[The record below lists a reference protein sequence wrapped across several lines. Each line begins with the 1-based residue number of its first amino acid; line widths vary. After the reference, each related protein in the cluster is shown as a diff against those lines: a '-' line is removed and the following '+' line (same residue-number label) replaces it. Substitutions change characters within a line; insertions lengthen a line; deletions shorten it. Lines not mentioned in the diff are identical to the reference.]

1 MPELPDAVVYRQR
14 IERRA
19 LGRPIA
25 RFIVE
30 DAILVRDGTE
40 PADLETR
47 LPGESLTRTHRHGK
61 HVFARVGNG
70 GWLALHFGMTGRVQV
85 SDVADGEIPDYA
97 YVRLHFDGSGGRGG
111 WMALVCPRKFAR
123 IAWTP
128 SPDAFLREKNLGP
141 DARRV
146 DEDGFRALLKGHRG
160 TLKGAFLDQRLIAG
174 LGNIYADEI
183 LYQTRLHPRTPVA
196 SLDDSAIRHLYTAMH
211 DVLDAAIDA
220 GADPTALDPD
230 RFMLP
235 HRYGDKRCPDTG
247 EALETES
254 VAGRTA
260 YFAPARQLRDGPD
273 S

>member
-25 RFIVE
+25 RFVVE

-47 LPGESLTRTHRHGK
+47 LLGESLTRTHRHGK
-61 HVFARVGNG
+61 HVFARVGDD

-85 SDVADGEIPDYA
+85 SDVSDGGIPEYA
-97 YVRLHFDGSGGRGG
+97 YVRLHFDGSEGRDG

-128 SPDAFLREKNLGP
+128 SPDDFIREKNLGP
-141 DARRV
+141 DARRT
-146 DEDGFRALLKGHRG
+146 DEDGFRALLEGRRG
-160 TLKGAFLDQRLIAG
+160 TLKGAFLDQSLIAG

-235 HRYGDKRCPDTG
+235 HRYGDQRCPETG

-260 YFAPARQLRDGPD
+260 YFAPTRQPRDGPA